1 MRNVKR
7 AKVIAE
13 TKFLRLLG
21 RDGWHYVERQRT
33 SGVVAIVPVTHD
45 NKLVLVEQYRVPV
58 DCRVIE
64 LPAGLAGDLAGSEDE
79 GLEQAARRELLEE
92 TGYRAGRLK
101 RLFHGP
107 VSAGLSNEHLT
118 FFLAKNVEQVGA
130 GGGDATE
137 TITVHEVPVAGVA
150 RWLRRQ
156 EKVGKAIDVKV
167 YAGLYALRTH

>member
-1 MRNVKR
+1 MSQR

-21 RDGWHYVERQRT
+21 RDGWEYVERQRT
-33 SGVVAIVPVTHD
+33 SGVVAIVPVTRD
-45 NKLVLVEQYRVPV
+45 EKLVLVEQYRVPV

-64 LPAGLAGDLAGSEDE
+64 LPAGLAGDVAGAEDE

-92 TGYRAGRLK
+92 TGYRAGRLR

-107 VSAGLSNEHLT
+107 VSAGLSNEYLT
-118 FFLAKNVEQVGA
+118 FYLAQNIEKVDA

-137 TITVHEVPVAGVA
+137 AIRVHEVPVAGVA

-156 EKVGKAIDVKV
+156 ERVGKAVDVKV
-167 YAGLYALRTH
+167 YAGLYALLAR